1 VSKTLER
8 VQRTLAKNL
17 KAFRTE
23 CGLSQEAMA
32 LEAGIDRTYA
42 SQMERGIANPSLAV
56 LAKVADVLECELV
69 DLLVE
74 RSASNNR

>member
-1 VSKTLER
+1 
-8 VQRTLAKNL
+8 
-17 KAFRTE
+17 
-23 CGLSQEAMA
+23 MA

-56 LAKVADVLECELV
+56 LAKVADVLECDLV

-74 RSASNNR
+74 RNATSGR

>member
-1 VSKTLER
+1 MSKTLER

-17 KAFRTE
+17 KGFRTE
-23 CGLSQEAMA
+23 SGLSQEAMA

-42 SQMERGIANPSLAV
+42 SQMERGIANPSLAI

-69 DLLVE
+69 DLLLE
-74 RSASNNR
+74 PEARSKG